1 MKNKELQHPII
12 VLFSLVSLSSF
23 LGKMLISY
31 LPPFP
36 VISDSLT
43 YIEIAN
49 GIREGVYL
57 SIDGVYYSPGYPF
70 FLSQI
75 FSYFGSDPSTVYQV
89 QFAVLGIVAFM
100 AFQIARTYLKI
111 PFYLSLMTALIVI
124 LWPYMI
130 LYSLLIMSAVP
141 YTVVSLMAI
150 FITMKAL
157 SENKLRWFALSGIA
171 FGIAALMRPVALLLP
186 FWLFGTGVLSTWFF
200 NYRLPPI
207 KNLITSLLFFIIIVA
222 PWFTFKTIQ
231 MYKVES
237 TTAQSSHVFD
247 KAFITLAYEIDRDPE
262 ASVYASDVVIS
273 KFKNI
278 FRFWNPGAGG
288 YQAELLTESKP
299 EAKYLISIYKFGFF
313 TLLALAFISI
323 LIIPNYML
331 VVLWSCILYVWML
344 HTVLFPYPR
353 YTLPI
358 IPLMLISA
366 GFAVA
371 NWRTIIENIKKMKLP
386 AKPS

>member
-130 LYSLLIMSAVP
+130 LYS
-141 YTVVSLMAI
+141 
-150 FITMKAL
+150 
-157 SENKLRWFALSGIA
+157 
-171 FGIAALMRPVALLLP
+171 
-186 FWLFGTGVLSTWFF
+186 
-200 NYRLPPI
+200 
-207 KNLITSLLFFIIIVA
+207 
-222 PWFTFKTIQ
+222 
-231 MYKVES
+231 
-237 TTAQSSHVFD
+237 
-247 KAFITLAYEIDRDPE
+247 
-262 ASVYASDVVIS
+262 
-273 KFKNI
+273 
-278 FRFWNPGAGG
+278 
-288 YQAELLTESKP
+288 
-299 EAKYLISIYKFGFF
+299 
-313 TLLALAFISI
+313 
-323 LIIPNYML
+323 
-331 VVLWSCILYVWML
+331 
-344 HTVLFPYPR
+344 HTR
-353 YTLPI
+353 
-358 IPLMLISA
+358 
-366 GFAVA
+366 
-371 NWRTIIENIKKMKLP
+371 
-386 AKPS
+386 